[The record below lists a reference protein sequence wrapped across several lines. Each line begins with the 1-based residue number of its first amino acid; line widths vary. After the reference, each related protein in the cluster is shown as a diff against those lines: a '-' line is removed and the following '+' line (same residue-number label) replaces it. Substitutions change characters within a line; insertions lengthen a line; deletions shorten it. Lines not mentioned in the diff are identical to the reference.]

1 MRAVMHKYMY
11 AKPIHNEG
19 MVSCYQHHFAN
30 KLTTMLLVVV
40 KARVTMIP
48 ESVLHYSISRP
59 IRQVQSHI

>member
-19 MVSCYQHHFAN
+19 MVSYQHHFVN

-40 KARVTMIP
+40 KARVTLTP
-48 ESVLHYSISRP
+48 ESVLHYSISCP
-59 IRQVQSHI
+59 IRQVQSHK